1 MPTTTFL
8 VSGEW
13 WLFVTLTLM
22 RRLAGFSLPVGNKL
36 AKATIVRTG
45 SGDACKAQTISRQH
59 LDTASE

>member
-13 WLFVTLTLM
+13 WLFVTLTLI

-45 SGDACKAQTISRQH
+45 SGDICKAQAISRQY
-59 LDTASE
+59 LDMASK